1 MRSEDR
7 NKFYLEKMEEEYT
20 HLSRSFIR
28 ATSYEVKVINSKTVT
43 AEELELLQLFDDKF
57 RKKIKHFNNLLDKN
71 PLKKDD

>member
-7 NKFYLEKMEEEYT
+7 NKFYLEKMEEAYT

-28 ATSYEVKVINSKTVT
+28 VTSYEVKVINSKRVT
-43 AEELELLQLFDDKF
+43 DEELELLQLFDDKF
-57 RKKIKHFNNLLDKN
+57 RKKVKHFNNLLDKN